1 MTLAG
6 ADGAFST
13 GAIAFL
19 PKRAAGDSADERVR
33 AAVRPARD
41 AGGAGRDR
49 ACNWITMNDCLA
61 SPLSSCRFV

>member
-19 PKRAAGDSADERVR
+19 PKKAAGGGADERVR

-49 ACNWITMNDCLA
+49 ACDRITMNDCPA
-61 SPLSSCRFV
+61 SPLSSWRFV